1 MLPFLDD
8 EENLISRLEARVG
21 QLSQVLSSH
30 HERSEQLEAETRNAR
45 ADRDVA
51 LGQAQSWKAE
61 VQKLQEE
68 MAAARAKQTEAAAR
82 VRALLEQ
89 IDHLGLF
96 DQNQES

>member
-8 EENLISRLEARVG
+8 EESLIARLEARVG
-21 QLSQVLSSH
+21 QLSQVLGSLRAQCEH
-30 HERSEQLEAETRNAR
+30 LETDVRNAR
-45 ADRDVA
+45 AERELA

-68 MAAARAKQTEAAAR
+68 MSTVRTKQTEAAAR

-89 IDHLGLF
+89 IDRLGLF
-96 DQNQES
+96 DQKES

>member
-8 EENLISRLEARVG
+8 EEDLIARLETRVS
-21 QLSQVLSSH
+21 QLSQVLSAH
-30 HERSEQLEAETRNAR
+30 RAQCELLESEIRNAR
-45 ADRDVA
+45 AERDLA

-68 MAAARAKQTEAAAR
+68 TSAARTKQTEAASR

-89 IDHLGLF
+89 IDRLGLF

>member
-8 EENLISRLEARVG
+8 EESLIARLEARLG
-21 QLSQVLSSH
+21 QVSEVLTNLH
-30 HERSEQLEAETRNAR
+30 ARCEQLETEARNAR
-45 ADRDVA
+45 AERELA

-68 MAAARAKQTEAAAR
+68 MSTARTRQTEAATR
-82 VRALLEQ
+82 VRALLDQ
-89 IDHLGLF
+89 IDRLGLF

>member
-8 EENLISRLEARVG
+8 EENLIARLEARVG

-30 HERSEQLEAETRNAR
+30 RAQCEQLETEVRNAR
-45 ADRDVA
+45 AERDLA

-61 VQKLQEE
+61 VQKLQQETS
-68 MAAARAKQTEAAAR
+68 ASRTRQTEAAAR

-89 IDHLGLF
+89 IDRLGLF
-96 DQNQES
+96 DQNRES

>member
-8 EENLISRLEARVG
+8 EENLIARLEARVG

-30 HERSEQLEAETRNAR
+30 RAQCEHLEAEIRNAR
-45 ADRDVA
+45 AERDLA

-68 MAAARAKQTEAAAR
+68 TSAARSKQTEAASR

-89 IDHLGLF
+89 IDRMGLF
-96 DQNQES
+96 DQKQES

>member
-8 EENLISRLEARVG
+8 EESLIMRLEARVG
-21 QLSQVLSSH
+21 QLSQILSSLRAQCEH
-30 HERSEQLEAETRNAR
+30 LETEARNAR
-45 ADRDVA
+45 AERELA

-68 MAAARAKQTEAAAR
+68 MSTARTKQTEAAAR

-89 IDHLGLF
+89 IDRLGLF
-96 DQNQES
+96 DQKES

>member
-8 EENLISRLEARVG
+8 EESLIARLEARVG
-21 QLSQVLSSH
+21 QLSQVLGSH
-30 HERSEQLEAETRNAR
+30 RTQCEQLETEVRNAR
-45 ADRDVA
+45 AERDLA

-61 VQKLQEE
+61 VQRLQEE
-68 MAAARAKQTEAAAR
+68 ASASRTKQTEAAAR

-89 IDHLGLF
+89 IDRLGLF